1 MLQLMLC
8 TLLGIAAGICT
19 GISPGIHIN
28 LIAAMVIAN
37 ASLMSKFSPA
47 SVGCFIVAM
56 SVTHTFLDFIPS
68 VFLGA
73 PNDDTAV
80 AVLPAHK
87 LMKLGLGYEAV
98 MISCVASFIGL
109 IIMVLL
115 FTLSIILIPLLYE
128 KIQPFVAVILI
139 GVLLMLIIREQRKL
153 WAILS
158 VILCGA
164 LGLIIF
170 EIPIRDVLFP
180 LFSGLFGI
188 SGLLLSIGER
198 SRIPFQKFSFPKFF
212 RSDKGIFARS
222 SVASLLTGMLP
233 GMGSAQAAMVAS
245 LGRTL
250 REREYI
256 LLVGASNTM
265 VMLISFGAWMS
276 IEKARN
282 GSVVALMR
290 LFPSASL
297 NLIILFL
304 CVCLITGSV
313 CVLITPRITRLF
325 LKFLTKFNYAK
336 VVKIVIVIISIL
348 VVVISGWIG
357 LVITLV
363 SCVIGI
369 TCSLSIQQKSLM
381 MACLIVPVILF
392 FV

>member
-1 MLQLMLC
+1 MLQLVLC
-8 TLLGIAAGICT
+8 TILGIGAGIFT
-19 GISPGIHIN
+19 GLSPGIHIN
-28 LIAAMVIAN
+28 LVAALVIAN
-37 ASLMSKFSPA
+37 ASLMSRFSPA

-56 SVTHTFLDFIPS
+56 SITHTFLDFIPS

-87 LMKLGLGYEAV
+87 LMKLGLGYEAI

-109 IIMVLL
+109 VIIILL
-115 FTLSIILIPLLYE
+115 FPLGIMIIPLLYE
-128 KIQPFVAVILI
+128 KIQPFIAVMLI
-139 GVLLMLIIREQRKL
+139 GVLFMLIIREQSKL
-153 WAILS
+153 WAIIA
-158 VILCGA
+158 VILCSI
-164 LGLIIF
+164 LGLITF

-188 SGLLLSIGER
+188 SGLLLSLGEK
-198 SRIPFQKFSFPKFF
+198 SNIPFQKFSFPKFF
-212 RSDKGIFARS
+212 RGDKSIIVRS
-222 SVASLLTGMLP
+222 SIASLLTGMLP

-245 LGRTL
+245 IGKKL

-265 VMLISFGAWMS
+265 VMLISFAAWMS

-297 NLIILFL
+297 NLVILFL

-313 CVLITPRITRLF
+313 CVLITPHIARLF
-325 LKFLTKFNYAK
+325 LKFLVKFNYTRI
-336 VVKIVIVIISIL
+336 VKIVITSIL
-348 VVVISGWIG
+348 ILVMVISGWIG
-357 LVITLV
+357 LAIAIV
-363 SCVIGI
+363 SCAIGI
-369 TCSLSIQQKSLM
+369 VCSLSIQQKSLM
-381 MACLIVPVILF
+381 MSCLIVPVILF